1 MRQVRT
7 IAEIREG
14 EKVGMLFTPRL
25 YMFKGEQGASLEAD
39 TTDMMQV
46 YSLYADIMFLAYLN
60 LWTLEGNHKEDA
72 PFHRADFHEFSA
84 ANPKAFGK
92 VLNFALEALTGKQMK
107 DFIAEQKTT
116 QETGRKSAKTK
127 GDDKKKDS
135 FRWITR
141 LLKRSL

>member
-25 YMFKGEQGASLEAD
+25 YMFKGEQGVTLEAD

-46 YSLYADIMFLAYLN
+46 YSLYADIMFLAALN
-60 LWTLEGNHKEDA
+60 LWTLEGNLKDDA
-72 PFHRADFHEFSA
+72 PFRRSDFHEYSA
-84 ANPKAFGK
+84 VNPKEFGK
-92 VLNFALEALTGKQMK
+92 AMNFAIEALTGRQMK
-107 DFIAEQKTT
+107 DFIAEQKNA

-141 LLKRSL
+141 LLKRS